1 MDEIKLVDLRKENLN
16 TVKEAIKLA
25 SSMGAAGFKLYVNPN
40 FIKTGLVSTRIVPMS
55 AELPPKSQ
63 LLLNFAGLKNL
74 KNTIEFAKKVLG
86 DAGEIEVA
94 ERPSLA
100 VEATPVLEDLAPVA
114 EQAMDAAEEAVP
126 VVDEEVSVVTSAEDD
141 VSIQAEVESEL
152 ETEDETLAEEEL
164 TETTITSTKPT
175 KKGKKKKSTSQEGE

>member
-1 MDEIKLVDLRKENLN
+1 MDEIKLVDLKKENLN

-55 AELPPKSQ
+55 GEVPPKSQ

-86 DAGEIEVA
+86 DAGEIDVKEV
-94 ERPSLA
+94 ETPTLA
-100 VEATPVLEDLAPVA
+100 AAPAPIPAPVEVPAMLVEDLP
-114 EQAMDAAEEAVP
+114 
-126 VVDEEVSVVTSAEDD
+126 T
-141 VSIQAEVESEL
+141 EL
-152 ETEDETLAEEEL
+152 EQEPLEIEEEL
-164 TETTITSTKPT
+164 TSEEDEELTPEAETFQAELDLPKASKKRGRKKTAPAESASITEEES
-175 KKGKKKKSTSQEGE
+175 E